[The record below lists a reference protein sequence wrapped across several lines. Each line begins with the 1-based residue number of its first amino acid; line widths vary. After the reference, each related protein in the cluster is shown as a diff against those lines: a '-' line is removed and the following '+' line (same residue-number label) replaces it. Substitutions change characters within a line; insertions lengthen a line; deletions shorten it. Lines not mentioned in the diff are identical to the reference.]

1 MSENTN
7 DKEFP
12 LISIKKEPEP
22 TGNDEIEHRSCAN
35 CAKLKSCSAVWY
47 MKKTV
52 NEFHKEFKDWIEFPF
67 PVAMLALKCKE
78 YLDKQKIIK
87 PEK

>member
-1 MSENTN
+1 MSSP
-7 DKEFP
+7 DVEFP
-12 LISIKKEPEP
+12 LINIEKKLEPV
-22 TGNDEIEHRSCAN
+22 GNDEIEHRSCAN

-47 MKKTV
+47 TKKMV
-52 NEFHKEFKDWIEFPF
+52 NDFHKEFGDWIEFPF

-78 YLDKQKIIK
+78 YLDKRKIAK